1 MLRPTLDAAEV
12 LQEKDGIKAEVID
25 LLTISPLDDEKFT
38 KSAQKTGRV
47 VIVHEAHQSFGP
59 GAEMVARLVE
69 KSFLY
74 LEAPIRRVTGYDVV
88 IPLYQREKDFIPDVK
103 RIVRGARETLDF

>member
-1 MLRPTLDAAEV
+1 MLKPTLDAADT
-12 LQEKDGIKAEVID
+12 LDEKDGVKAEVID

-38 KSAQKTGRV
+38 ETVRKTGRV
-47 VIVHEAHQSFGP
+47 VIVHEAHRSFGP

-74 LEAPIRRVTGYDVV
+74 LEAPIRRVTGYDVC
-88 IPLYQREKDFIPDVK
+88 IPLYQREKDFIPDVN
-103 RIVRGARETLDF
+103 RILQGARETLDF